1 MAAMTEDEIMAA
13 ALRDVMLAEI
23 ETIENMPK
31 HKFSRKFERKMKK
44 LFAQQKAPSKTENK
58 QITLKRKLVVAL
70 LVVLISAFVA
80 GCASLAYYLWNH
92 FKVEDYGLYSLL
104 GITDIKDCPTELL
117 EHYELDVEMKG
128 YSKEILLD
136 EYFQYWVAYQKKDEQ
151 INISFSQN
159 TKDTYQNIFLNTE
172 NALVM
177 PTEVTVNGC
186 KGVFYQTFYGE
197 MLLIW
202 DVGDYILDMTGYGIS
217 QEELFALAESI
228 RKVDDV

>member
-1 MAAMTEDEIMAA
+1 MPVMTEDEIFAA
-13 ALRDVMLAEI
+13 ALQETMLVDIAEY
-23 ETIENMPK
+23 EKEPD
-31 HKFSRKFERKMKK
+31 HKFSHKFERKMKK
-44 LFAQQKAPSKTENK
+44 LFAQQTATPETENK
-58 QITLKRKLVVAL
+58 RIPLKRKLAVAL
-70 LVVLISAFVA
+70 LVVLISAFIA

-217 QEELFALAESI
+217 QEELFALAESV